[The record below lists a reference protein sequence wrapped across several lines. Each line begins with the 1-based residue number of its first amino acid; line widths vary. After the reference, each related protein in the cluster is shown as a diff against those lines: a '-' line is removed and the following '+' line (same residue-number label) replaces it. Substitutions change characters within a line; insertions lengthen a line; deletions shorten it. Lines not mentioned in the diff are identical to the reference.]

1 MKILFVSV
9 ILSAL
14 IGCTAMEPTD
24 HYKDPEFIHGER
36 ESGYSK

>member
-1 MKILFVSV
+1 MRILFVLV

-14 IGCTAMEPTD
+14 IGRTALEPTD

>member
-14 IGCTAMEPTD
+14 IGCTEIKPTD
-24 HYKDPEFIHGER
+24 HYKDPEFINHER
-36 ESGYSK
+36 ESGFSK

>member
-1 MKILFVSV
+1 MRILFVLV

-14 IGCTAMEPTD
+14 IGCTALEPTD
-24 HYKDPEFIHGER
+24 HYKDPEFIYCER